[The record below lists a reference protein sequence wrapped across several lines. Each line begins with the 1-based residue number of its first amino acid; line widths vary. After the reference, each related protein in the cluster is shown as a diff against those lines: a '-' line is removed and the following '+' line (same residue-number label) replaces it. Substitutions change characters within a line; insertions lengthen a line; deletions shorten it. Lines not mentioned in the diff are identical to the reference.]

1 MKVGFLLFS
10 ISLFLGVGSEGRLRM
25 GERRGQGIL
34 EIESES
40 RLRAEG
46 RKMAQTS
53 SEPTSQAM
61 PEGRVR
67 QDKSS
72 AVITSP
78 TEGRMRSQITSSV
91 TVPVAESR
99 LRSND
104 SARMGGATKG
114 AGSKYGSSL
123 HDHITP
129 SPPAATRDRS
139 PKRPSPVES
148 ISTALS
154 STHISRNTQKALDN
168 PFEEPDADS
177 NNPFGD
183 DFETEQMG
191 NNPFEDDYDE
201 SKNPFASDSPT
212 HKSPDEKNPFAD
224 DSSKDYESHL
234 NPFGE
239 S

>member
-1 MKVGFLLFS
+1 
-10 ISLFLGVGSEGRLRM
+10 M

-46 RKMAQTS
+46 RKAAQTS
-53 SEPTSQAM
+53 SEPSS
-61 PEGRVR
+61 EGRVR

-72 AVITSP
+72 AVLTSP
-78 TEGRMRSQITSSV
+78 TEGRVRSQITSSV

-99 LRSND
+99 IRSSD
-104 SARMGGATKG
+104 SSRMGGAVKG
-114 AGSKYGSSL
+114 AGSKYSSSL

-129 SPPAATRDRS
+129 SPPTSTRERS
-139 PKRPSPVES
+139 PKGPSPVES
-148 ISTALS
+148 ISTALN
-154 STHISRNTQKALDN
+154 STHISRNAQKVADN
-168 PFEEPDADS
+168 PFEEPDAEA

-183 DFETEQMG
+183 DFETEQLG
-191 NNPFEDDYDE
+191 TNPFEDDYDE
-201 SKNPFASDSPT
+201 SKNPFATDSPSR
-212 HKSPDEKNPFAD
+212 KSPDEKNPFGD
-224 DSSKDYESHL
+224 DPNSHM